1 MHEMSLAEGVLQLVE
16 ETAMRENAQRVK
28 LVVLEIGRLSSVEP
42 EALRF
47 CFEAVVDGKVASY
60 RVQAPTDSYF
70 ADASALSSLLGNLEF
85 ASLDHARQALNQA
98 ILALDPCLPYEVELH
113 DA

>member
-16 ETAMRENAQRVK
+16 ETAVRESARRVR

-47 CFEAVVDGKVASY
+47 CFEAVTRGSIVQGATLEIVDVPGAGWCPSCGVTVPMEMLYGACPQCGGY
-60 RVQAPTDSYF
+60 QVQPTAGMEMRV
-70 ADASALSSLLGNLEF
+70 
-85 ASLDHARQALNQA
+85 R
-98 ILALDPCLPYEVELH
+98 EVEIE
-113 DA
+113 

>member
-47 CFEAVVDGKVASY
+47 CFEAVVDGSIAQGAVLEIVDVPGVGWCMPCGESVAMDEVFGACPKCGSY
-60 RVQAPTDSYF
+60 QLQPTGGTEMRVR
-70 ADASALSSLLGNLEF
+70 E
-85 ASLDHARQALNQA
+85 
-98 ILALDPCLPYEVELH
+98 IEIE
-113 DA
+113 

>member
-1 MHEMSLAEGVLQLVE
+1 MFLARLAEVETAVNSLAAAAPFPLAAAGSDGWGVAQTLTARGVL
-16 ETAMRENAQRVK
+16 THAAH
-28 LVVLEIGRLSSVEP
+28 
-42 EALRF
+42 
-47 CFEAVVDGKVASY
+47 VVDGKVASY